1 MEHTL
6 SPDAS
11 PADGDRR
18 ATMKRQK
25 TAEPPPEEPLLDALV
40 NRDEAAALALLTP
53 DSTLDV
59 NFRAAP
65 LAGEPGRALPRDAR
79 AAPPRRARRRAGGR
93 QRLHPA
99 DRGGVRRPYRGGRAA
114 AALGRAAPRVR
125 LVRHRRDRLGAGER
139 QSRRRAPPRRQR
151 ARVLRLREEGLA
163 LGDDELP
170 AAARRAPRGDPP
182 RRVRPARGGGERARR
197 RRRRRPP
204 TPSSRP
210 SPRTPRRCRSPP
222 PRRGRLLRLAPPSP
236 CPRGSASYFIIT
248 L

>member
-65 LAGEPGRALPRDAR
+65 LRLASQHGLCRAMRAL
-79 AAPPRRARRRAGGR
+79 
-93 QRLHPA
+93 L
-99 DRGGVRRPYRGGRAA
+99 
-114 AALGRAAPRVR
+114 
-125 LVRHRRDRLGAGER
+125 RLGA
-139 QSRRRAPPRRQR
+139 
-151 ARVLRLREEGLA
+151 RV
-163 LGDDELP
+163 D
-170 AAARRAPRGDPP
+170 AAEP
-182 RRVRPARGGGERARR
+182 VPAR
-197 RRRRRPP
+197 
-204 TPSSRP
+204 
-210 SPRTPRRCRSPP
+210 
-222 PRRGRLLRLAPPSP
+222 
-236 CPRGSASYFIIT
+236 
-248 L
+248 